1 MRFQPSQLPPSPRP
15 RFIFLCQNETMLCLN
30 LKPLHSVRF
39 RPHSFLVKPQSLR
52 SSSTSLR
59 LSTSASASMSTSSS
73 STIEHFVLF
82 KLRPSTDPSKIDTM
96 ISSLRALS
104 SLPSVSHFSAG
115 PILRLRSAAASE
127 LAFTHLLHSRY
138 ESKEKLSEY
147 ANDPA
152 HVKVVK
158 ECVLPIADDVMAVD
172 WVAEGVA
179 PGPIAPGSAI
189 RLTFAKLKE
198 GSDATEL
205 TSALAS
211 AKDDAG
217 ATLVSYGENFSP
229 ARAKGYS
236 FGLLAA
242 FPKVDD
248 LEKLTGGH
256 VEAIKEKVKP
266 ILESVIVLDFVVSE
280 PPPSSAHL

>member
-1 MRFQPSQLPPSPRP
+1 
-15 RFIFLCQNETMLCLN
+15 MLSLN

-39 RPHSFLVKPQSLR
+39 RPHPFLVKPQSLR
-52 SSSTSLR
+52 SSSTSVL
-59 LSTSASASMSTSSS
+59 LSASAAMSTSSS

-82 KLRPSTDPSKIDTM
+82 RLRPSTDPSKVDTM
-96 ISSLRALS
+96 ISSLRALA
-104 SLPSVSHFSAG
+104 SLPSVSHLSAG

-158 ECVLPIADDVMAVD
+158 ECVLPIADDIMAVD
-172 WVAEGVA
+172 WVAEGVV

-211 AKDDAG
+211 AKDAAEG

-248 LEKLTGGH
+248 LEKLKGGH

-266 ILESVIVLDFVVSE
+266 ILEESVLVLDFVASE
-280 PPPSSAHL
+280 SPPSSAHL

>member
-1 MRFQPSQLPPSPRP
+1 
-15 RFIFLCQNETMLCLN
+15 MLSLSLN

-39 RPHSFLVKPQSLR
+39 RPHAFLVKPQSLR
-52 SSSTSLR
+52 SSSVR
-59 LSTSASASMSTSSS
+59 LSTSASAMATSS

-82 KLRPSTDPSKIDTM
+82 KLGASTDPSKVDTM

-104 SLPSVSHFSAG
+104 SLPSVSHLSAG

-172 WVAEGVA
+172 WVAEGLV

-198 GSDATEL
+198 GSDASEL

-211 AKDDAG
+211 AKDAAEG

-242 FPKVDD
+242 FPEVDD
-248 LEKLTGGH
+248 LEKLKGGH
-256 VEAIKEKVKP
+256 VEIIKEKVKP
-266 ILESVIVLDFVVSE
+266 VLESVIVLDFVVSE
-280 PPPSSAHL
+280 PPPSSANL